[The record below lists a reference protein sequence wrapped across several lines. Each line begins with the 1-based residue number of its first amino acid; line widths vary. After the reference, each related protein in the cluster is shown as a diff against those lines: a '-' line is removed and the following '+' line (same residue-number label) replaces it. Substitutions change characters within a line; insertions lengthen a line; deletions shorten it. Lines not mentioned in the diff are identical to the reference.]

1 VLALQADAAT
11 TEWLVRYARA
21 VSAGLLALIS
31 FGSLLWTPFT
41 ELWSSCRFKDIN
53 RRSSRQLE

>member
-41 ELWSSCRFKDIN
+41 E
-53 RRSSRQLE
+53 Q